1 MANDWPEPWIP
12 ATEKMDSSGIS
23 YTNDNGIRS
32 LFGGEAGERIC
43 MENVPPH
50 LENRA

>member
-1 MANDWPEPWIP
+1 MSKDWPEPWIP
-12 ATEKMDSSGIS
+12 ATEKMNSEPS

-32 LFGGEAGERIC
+32 LFGKEADERIC